1 MGEPSPI
8 QYAIEASVSGYL
20 IKRIFA
26 SVFAIWGVATLTFFL
41 LRVTADP
48 AVLLV
53 GEEATPERLADVRER
68 LGLDRPLIVQYG
80 DFLLGIVTLDFG
92 DSYRFNEPAMSMV
105 LDRLPLSLRLA
116 SAAFVVALML
126 SIPLAVASAVWRDT
140 PIDYLASFI
149 SFVGFAMPAF
159 WLGAMAIIVF
169 SVQLKWLP
177 TSGSGDLKHYI
188 LPTLT
193 LATWPLGQFTRLLR
207 SELLNVFHEDY
218 IRTARAKGLAE
229 QRVVLG
235 HALKNA
241 FLPVLTLI
249 GVSFGSLL
257 GGAIITE
264 TIFAWPGMGR
274 LIIQATLNR
283 DFPLIESSVILLA
296 TGFVLINLVVDL
308 LYGALDPR
316 IKLS

>member
-1 MGEPSPI
+1 
-8 QYAIEASVSGYL
+8 VSTYL
-20 IKRIFA
+20 IKRLAA
-26 SVFAIWGVATLTFFL
+26 SLFAIWGVATLTFVL

-48 AVLLV
+48 AALLV
-53 GEEATPERLADVRER
+53 GEQATPERLAAVRHR
-68 LGLDRPLIVQYG
+68 IGTDRPLIEQYG
-80 DFLLGIVTLDFG
+80 DFIGNAVRLDFG
-92 DSYRFNEPAMSMV
+92 DSYRFNQSAMGMV
-105 LDRLPLSLRLA
+105 IDRLPISLKLA
-116 SAAFVVALML
+116 TAAFVVALSL
-126 SIPLAVASAVWRDT
+126 AIPLAVASAVWRNT
-140 PIDYLASFI
+140 PIDYAASFL

-159 WLGAMAIIVF
+159 WLGAMAIILF

-177 TSGSGDLKHYI
+177 TSGAGDLRHYV
-188 LPTLT
+188 LPTAT

-218 IRTARAKGLAE
+218 VRTARAKGLSE
-229 QRVVLG
+229 QIVVLR

-249 GVSFGSLL
+249 GLSFGTLL

-264 TIFAWPGMGR
+264 TIFAWPGVGR

-296 TGFVLINLVVDL
+296 TGFVTINLIVDL
-308 LYGALDPR
+308 LYGVLDPR
-316 IKLS
+316 IKLA